1 MFVVAV
7 LLSMYI
13 YILFFFFIFYLH
25 WSAVLIVGVV
35 VRYNVVRSLNVDI
48 GRKVDGYNHIHVHRL
63 DRS

>member
-7 LLSMYI
+7 LLSMYNI
-13 YILFFFFIFYLH
+13 YIFFSFFIFYLH

-48 GRKVDGYNHIHVHRL
+48 YVDRL